1 MAHRDVSWAL
11 GFPPTFQQL
20 QEVAGNERRARDQDG
35 FPDLSVELRFTFF
48 ISKVIQNKEDETRLS
63 LPRGAGPSHP
73 DSQNPGVQALP
84 SNSSTSSTKMVLNLA
99 AEPAS
104 LL

>member
-20 QEVAGNERRARDQDG
+20 QEVAGNERRARDQGG

-48 ISKVIQNKEDETRLS
+48 ISKVIQNKGDETRLS
-63 LPRGAGPSHP
+63 LPVGQGPLILTLGTQGSRP
-73 DSQNPGVQALP
+73 CPPTAALAP
-84 SNSSTSSTKMVLNLA
+84 HHGTELGC
-99 AEPAS
+99 
-104 LL
+104 